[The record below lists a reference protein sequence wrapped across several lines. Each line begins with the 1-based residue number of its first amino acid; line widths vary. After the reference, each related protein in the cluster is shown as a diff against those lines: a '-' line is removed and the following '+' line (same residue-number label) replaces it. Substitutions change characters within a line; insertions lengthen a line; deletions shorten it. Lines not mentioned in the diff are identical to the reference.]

1 MIGETNRQAVRLWDP
16 ADPAFRADPYPFY
29 DRLRTEAP
37 VYQAPGGPLVISRYD
52 DVLRV
57 LRSNSFSRDI
67 EANARIDE
75 TDLIA
80 VRRRDRRGGAKTILN
95 LDPPDHTRL
104 RRLVSKAFT
113 PRAIDRLRPRIE
125 VMVDAVLDRAA
136 EQGEIELVD
145 ELAFPVPFQVISE
158 LLDMPTERADEL
170 RSWSQAL
177 TLGLEP
183 GATIDDLDAAE
194 AAIMQ
199 LIPYLVAIIDAR
211 RAAPGEDLLSGL
223 LAVEDEGDTLSP
235 AELIAFVVLLYV
247 AGHETTVNL
256 IGNGTLAL
264 LRNPDELRRA
274 RRVTDRRAAALRR
287 AGSAHGARADGTGHV
302 HRFRRRDDHRRTRRH
317 RADGARRGQPRPAGL
332 RGAARAA
339 AGSSQRSTPPCVLDR
354 HPLLPW
360 RVAGEARGDDRDRSA
375 DPALRLDR
383 ARRSAALARPSDD
396 PRRRPPAAARV
407 VGAAYGFWSRC
418 TSELVSHRSP
428 PRSTTCL

>member
-1 MIGETNRQAVRLWDP
+1 V
-16 ADPAFRADPYPFY
+16 
-29 DRLRTEAP
+29 
-37 VYQAPGGPLVISRYD
+37 VSRYD
-52 DVLRV
+52 DVARV
-57 LRSNSFSRDI
+57 LRSNAFSRDV

-75 TDLIA
+75 NDQIA

-113 PRAIDRLRPRIE
+113 PSAIDRLRPRIE
-125 VMVDAVLDRAA
+125 AMVDAVLDRAA
-136 EQGEIELVD
+136 ERGVIELVD

-170 RSWSQAL
+170 RAWSQAL

-183 GATIDDLDAAE
+183 GATMDDLDAAE

-211 RAAPGEDLLSGL
+211 RSSPGEDLLSGL

-264 LRNPDELRRA
+264 LRNPDELVRWRDDPA
-274 RRVTDRRAAALRR
+274 LDGAAIDELLRFDGPVQHTVRVPMEPVTFT
-287 AGSAHGARADGTGHV
+287 GAHGEAIVAEPGDTV
-302 HRFRRRDDHRRTRRH
+302 LTV
-317 RADGARRGQPRPAGL
+317 L
-332 RGAARAA
+332 GAANH
-339 AGSSQRSTPPCVLDR
+339 D
-354 HPLLPW
+354 PLIFDEPH
-360 RVAGEARGDDRDRSA
+360 
-375 DPALRLDR
+375 ALRLDR
-383 ARRSAALARPSDD
+383 HNAHRHLAFSTGIHYCLGASLAKLEATIAIGRLIRRFDSIELAGEPHWRDRLTIRGVDRLPL
-396 PRRRPPAAARV
+396 RV
-407 VGAAYGFWSRC
+407 S
-418 TSELVSHRSP
+418 
-428 PRSTTCL
+428 

>member
-1 MIGETNRQAVRLWDP
+1 MIREGQRLWDP
-16 ADPAFRADPYPFY
+16 ADPAFRANPYPFY

-37 VYQAPGGPLVISRYD
+37 VYRAPGGPLVISRYD

-57 LRSNSFSRDI
+57 LRSNAFSRDV

-75 TDLIA
+75 SDPIA

-113 PRAIDRLRPRIE
+113 PSAVDRLRPRIE
-125 VMVDAVLDRAA
+125 AMVDAVLDRAA
-136 EQGEIELVD
+136 ERGEMELVD

-170 RSWSQAL
+170 RSWSQSL

-183 GATIDDLDAAE
+183 GATMDDLDAAE

-211 RAAPGEDLLSGL
+211 RSTPGDDLLSGL
-223 LAVEDEGDTLSP
+223 LAVEDDGDTLSP

-256 IGNGTLAL
+256 IGNGTVAL
-264 LRNPDELRRA
+264 LRNPDELIRWRDDPTLDGA
-274 RRVTDRRAAALRR
+274 AIDELLRFDGPVQHTVRVPMEPVTFT
-287 AGSAHGARADGTGHV
+287 GAHGETIVAEPGDTV
-302 HRFRRRDDHRRTRRH
+302 LTV
-317 RADGARRGQPRPAGL
+317 L
-332 RGAARAA
+332 GAAN
-339 AGSSQRSTPPCVLDR
+339 
-354 HPLLPW
+354 H
-360 RVAGEARGDDRDRSA
+360 
-375 DPALRLDR
+375 DPHIFDEPHALRLGRPNAQRHLAFSTGIHYCLGASLAKLEATIAIGRLIRRFESIELAGEPHWRDR
-383 ARRSAALARPSDD
+383 LTIRGVDRLPLRLS
-396 PRRRPPAAARV
+396 
-407 VGAAYGFWSRC
+407 
-418 TSELVSHRSP
+418 
-428 PRSTTCL
+428 

>member
-1 MIGETNRQAVRLWDP
+1 MIREGQRLWDP
-16 ADPAFRADPYPFY
+16 ADPAFRANPYPFY

-57 LRSNSFSRDI
+57 LRSNAFSRDV

-75 TDLIA
+75 SDPIA

-113 PRAIDRLRPRIE
+113 PNAVDRLRPRIE
-125 VMVDAVLDRAA
+125 AMVDAVLDRAA
-136 EQGEIELVD
+136 ERGEIELVD

-183 GATIDDLDAAE
+183 GATMEDLDAAE

-211 RAAPGEDLLSGL
+211 RSTPGDDLLSGL
-223 LAVEDEGDTLSP
+223 LAVEDDGDTLSP

-256 IGNGTLAL
+256 IGNGTVAL
-264 LRNPDELRRA
+264 LRNPDELIRWRDDPRLDGA
-274 RRVTDRRAAALRR
+274 AIDELLRFDGPVQHTVRVPMEPVTFS
-287 AGSAHGARADGTGHV
+287 GAHGETIVAEPGDTV
-302 HRFRRRDDHRRTRRH
+302 LTV
-317 RADGARRGQPRPAGL
+317 L
-332 RGAARAA
+332 GAAN
-339 AGSSQRSTPPCVLDR
+339 
-354 HPLLPW
+354 H
-360 RVAGEARGDDRDRSA
+360 
-375 DPALRLDR
+375 DPQIFDEPHALRLGRPNAQRHLAFSTGIHYCLGASLAKLEATIAIGRLIRRFESIELAGEPHWRDR
-383 ARRSAALARPSDD
+383 LTIRGVDRLPLRLS
-396 PRRRPPAAARV
+396 
-407 VGAAYGFWSRC
+407 
-418 TSELVSHRSP
+418 
-428 PRSTTCL
+428 